1 VALVPLR
8 PFRFSL
14 QVAAANSRLEWVE
27 LAQTAE
33 SVGFSLLVTPD
44 HLADCF
50 SALPPLITAA
60 EATASLRVGTL
71 VLNNDLRHPS
81 LLAREAATIDLLTD
95 GRFELGIGAGHSF
108 TEYQRNGIGFDSAPV
123 RIARLSESVQLL
135 RRLLDGESV
144 DFDGDYYQLTGETCF
159 PRPVQKHIP
168 IVIGGSGKRL
178 LAAAA
183 RFADTIGLTGLGRT
197 LDDGQHHEP
206 SGFPAKVVDQQID
219 WVLSHAADRID
230 DLEIQALVQA
240 VVVTDIP
247 QRVAKEFAEER
258 LAPLSPEDVLDT
270 PYLMI
275 GTQTGLMEKMQDGRE
290 RWGISHYTFRA
301 RDLEEVAPIVEALA
315 GT

>member
-1 VALVPLR
+1 MR

-14 QVAAANSRLEWVE
+14 QAAAASTRLEWVE

-33 SVGFSLLVTPD
+33 SIGFSVLVTPD

-50 SALPPLITAA
+50 SALAPLVTAA
-60 EATASLRVGTL
+60 DATASLRVGTL

-81 LLAREAATIDLLTD
+81 LLAREAATIDVLTE

-108 TEYQRNGIGFDSAPV
+108 TEYERNGIEFDSAMV

-144 DFDGDYYQLTGETCF
+144 DFDGDYYQLAGETCF
-159 PRPVQKHIP
+159 PRPVQEHMP
-168 IVIGGSGKRL
+168 IAIGGSGKRL

-197 LDDGQHHEP
+197 LEDGQHHEP

-247 QRVAKEFAEER
+247 HRVAKEFADER

-275 GTQTGLMEKMQDGRE
+275 GTQKGLMEKMQEGRE

-301 RDLEEVAPIVEALA
+301 RDLEDVAPLVEALA